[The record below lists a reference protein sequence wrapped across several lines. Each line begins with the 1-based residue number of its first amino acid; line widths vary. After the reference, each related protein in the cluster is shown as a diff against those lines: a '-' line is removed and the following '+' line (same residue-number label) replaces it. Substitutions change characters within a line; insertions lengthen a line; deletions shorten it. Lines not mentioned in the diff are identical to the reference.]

1 MFVADVSH
9 DVWLSRLIDHLQK
22 EKYQFQVVRQ
32 RVAVARRF
40 LAYLRKHATRVEEA
54 QASDLARYL
63 RSERQL
69 YHRRH
74 HHRPA
79 SVAAWQNS
87 YTGGLHMLLR
97 LVQGQ
102 WPPPPWSSTAHDRFQ
117 TTLIQDY
124 AAWMQ
129 DRRGLAAE
137 TRSDRCGEARQFL
150 VWLGPRGTG
159 THLQQLGVTDLD
171 AYVGSRAPSVRRVT
185 LKGITI
191 KLRDFL
197 RYLHAAGR
205 TNRDLSVAVVGPRV
219 YADEGIPSIL
229 EAEDVARV
237 LEVTRADRSAMGRRD
252 YAILMLLARYGL
264 RAGEVTALRLEDL
277 DWRHD
282 RLRINHAKTGA
293 HSELPLL
300 SDVGDAIVR
309 YLQHGRPQVTCREV
323 FIRGRAPYRA
333 LHSGSSLHSP
343 IRRRLEMAGITQPG
357 RKGPHTFRHTR
368 AVTLIRA
375 AVPAKQIGDILG
387 HRSADST
394 AVYLKLAT
402 ADLRAICLEIPTEVT
417 A

>member
-1 MFVADVSH
+1 
-9 DVWLSRLIDHLQK
+9 
-22 EKYQFQVVRQ
+22 
-32 RVAVARRF
+32 
-40 LAYLRKHATRVEEA
+40 
-54 QASDLARYL
+54 
-63 RSERQL
+63 
-69 YHRRH
+69 
-74 HHRPA
+74 
-79 SVAAWQNS
+79 
-87 YTGGLHMLLR
+87 
-97 LVQGQ
+97 
-102 WPPPPWSSTAHDRFQ
+102 
-117 TTLIQDY
+117 
-124 AAWMQ
+124 
-129 DRRGLAAE
+129 
-137 TRSDRCGEARQFL
+137 
-150 VWLGPRGTG
+150 
-159 THLQQLGVTDLD
+159 
-171 AYVGSRAPSVRRVT
+171 
-185 LKGITI
+185 
-191 KLRDFL
+191 
-197 RYLHAAGR
+197 
-205 TNRDLSVAVVGPRV
+205 VAVVGPRV

-229 EAEDVARV
+229 QAEDVARV

-309 YLQHGRPQVTCREV
+309 YLQHGRPQVTCRQV

-333 LHSGSSLHSP
+333 LHSGSSLYAP

-357 RKGPHTFRHTR
+357 KKGPHTFRHTR

-402 ADLRAICLEIPTEVT
+402 SDLRAICLEIPTEVT